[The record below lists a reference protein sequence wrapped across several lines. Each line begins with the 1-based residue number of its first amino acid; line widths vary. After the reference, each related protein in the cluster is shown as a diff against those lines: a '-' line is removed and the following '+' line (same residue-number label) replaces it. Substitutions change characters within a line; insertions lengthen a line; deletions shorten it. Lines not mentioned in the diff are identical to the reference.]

1 MGRNV
6 VQLLHIILIL
16 SQLVFALI
24 PYYCFKRG
32 EAVNINFIVFG
43 LTQAQVITLQGGLTQ
58 AQVITLQGGL
68 TQAQVI
74 TLQGGL
80 TQVQVIT
87 LQGGL
92 TQAQVI
98 TLQCNHYTTD
108 SVKKGLTKI
117 DNGIAKQNLFKD
129 EQKLTG
135 KANVAQFKKIHNTVA
150 LLNIKC

>member
-32 EAVNINFIVFG
+32 EAVNINFIVF
-43 LTQAQVITLQGGLTQ
+43 GLTQ

>member
-24 PYYCFKRG
+24 LYYCFKRG

-43 LTQAQVITLQGGLTQ
+43 LTQA
-58 AQVITLQGGL
+58 
-68 TQAQVI
+68 
-74 TLQGGL
+74 
-80 TQVQVIT
+80 QVIT

-117 DNGIAKQNLFKD
+117 DNGIAKQNLFKN

>member
-80 TQVQVIT
+80 TQAQVIT

-98 TLQCNHYTTD
+98 TLQG
-108 SVKKGLTKI
+108 GLT
-117 DNGIAKQNLFKD
+117 
-129 EQKLTG
+129 
-135 KANVAQFKKIHNTVA
+135 
-150 LLNIKC
+150 